1 MFTVDKQAVLGALKS
16 TGSYDPDVLYAKKNE
31 LIQMSKGMKG
41 YSYIPFIAGTLL
53 CLTIIGAFIGV
64 PTIIV
69 GWYLRSKAKKNMKV
83 ADETLAE
90 YLESIGVK
98 PPQDTQPQTQ
108 AASA

>member
-1 MFTVDKQAVLGALKS
+1 MFSVDKQAVLGALKS

-41 YSYIPFIAGTLL
+41 YSWIPLIAGTLL
-53 CLTIIGAFIGV
+53 CITIIGAFVGI
-64 PTIIV
+64 PTVLI
-69 GWYLRSKAKKNMKV
+69 GWYLRSKAKKNMKI
-83 ADETLAE
+83 ADETLTE

-98 PPQDTQPQTQ
+98 PSVEVQPEAQ